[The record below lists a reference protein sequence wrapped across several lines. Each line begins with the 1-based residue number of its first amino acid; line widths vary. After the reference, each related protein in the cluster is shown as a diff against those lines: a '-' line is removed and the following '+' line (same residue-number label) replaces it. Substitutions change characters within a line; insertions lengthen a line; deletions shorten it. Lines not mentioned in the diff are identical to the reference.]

1 MISYAHKYWQTHN
14 VQLCLTSFTFPFSE
28 KMCVIKFILPFTKEL
43 DIDIELLF
51 IVDAKI
57 LIWQDIGNGI
67 TIITYQT

>member
-1 MISYAHKYWQTHN
+1 MLHRIQINIFIA
-14 VQLCLTSFTFPFSE
+14 